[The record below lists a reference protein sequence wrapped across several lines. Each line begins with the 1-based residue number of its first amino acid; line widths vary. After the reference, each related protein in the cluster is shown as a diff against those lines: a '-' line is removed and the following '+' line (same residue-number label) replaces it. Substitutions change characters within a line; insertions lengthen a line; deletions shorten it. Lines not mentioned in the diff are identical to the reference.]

1 MKIFRKPSFAD
12 STGDAIPFYHDG
24 VYHIFSLT
32 PPPGTT
38 VYPARLRT
46 TWSHTISKDLVHWEE
61 LETALYPG
69 AGDEPDADGIWTGAV
84 IYGENKYHI
93 FYTGYNYHLETD
105 QQTICHA
112 TSEDGIK
119 WTKDPANPVVKP
131 VAELYERLD
140 WRDPY
145 VFYNEDDGCYWMLI
159 SGRIK
164 EGPPTKT
171 GCIILYRSDNL
182 ESWEYYGPI
191 YKPYHTNCPE
201 CCEMY
206 KMGDNW
212 YLSYSRFS
220 EFVNTVYRVAK
231 SPFGPWRTPK
241 MDGIGGRRFYAAKS
255 MENDEGRR
263 FYFAWAHDRAE
274 RSDQGEW
281 YWGGE
286 FCVPHEVAVN
296 AEGELDV
303 KMPKEISESIQEPVE
318 WTYKSIWGE
327 TQRFGETSIVLNA
340 EGTLNYGFFQFEEES
355 VMFSCKMK
363 VGDCRDHFGLLLKS
377 DEKAARCLELRVE
390 PGMQR
395 ISLVNLPMDVDPFW
409 RESCTNVGE
418 PKNPGP
424 DGIRVCEKPFPV
436 KMGDLIDVKVII
448 DDDMVEIFIGEKAAF
463 TYRVYE
469 KTDYNIGLQVQD
481 GSVEYYDIKITK

>member
-1 MKIFRKPSFAD
+1 MEIFRKPSLAD
-12 STGDAIPFYHDG
+12 STGDAVPFYHDG

-32 PPPGTT
+32 PPTGTT

-69 AGDEPDADGIWTGAV
+69 EGDEPDADGIWTGAV
-84 IYGENKYHI
+84 IYGEGQYHI

-112 TSEDGIK
+112 TSHDSVK
-119 WTKDPANPVVKP
+119 WEKDSNNPLIRP
-131 VAELYERLD
+131 IPELYERLD

-145 VFYNEDDGCYWMLI
+145 VFYNEDDACYWMLI
-159 SGRIK
+159 SGRLK

-171 GCIILYRSDNL
+171 GCIILYRSKDL
-182 ESWEYYGPI
+182 KSWKYYGPI

-201 CCEMY
+201 CSEMY
-206 KMGDNW
+206 KIGDNW

-220 EFVNTVYRVAK
+220 EFVNTVYRVSK

-274 RSDQGEW
+274 QSDRGEW
-281 YWGGE
+281 YWGGT
-286 FCVPHEVAVN
+286 FCVPHEVVAN
-296 AEGELDV
+296 DDGELDV
-303 KMPKEISESIQEPVE
+303 KMPDEIAESITGPVE
-318 WTYKSIWGE
+318 WTYKPVWGE
-327 TQRFGETSIVLNA
+327 ARKFGDKTIVLDA
-340 EGTLNYGFFQFEEES
+340 EGTLNYGFFQFKEES
-355 VMFSCKMK
+355 VLFRCKMK
-363 VGDCRDHFGLLLKS
+363 VGDCRDYFGLLLKS

-395 ISLVNLPMDVDPFW
+395 VSLVNLPMDVDPFW

-418 PKNPGP
+418 PKDPGP
-424 DGIRVCEKPFPV
+424 DGIRVCEKTFSV
-436 KMGDLIDVKVII
+436 KTGDVIDVKVII
-448 DDDMVEIFIGEKAAF
+448 DRDMVEIFIGEKVAF

-469 KTDYNIGLQVQD
+469 KTKYEIGLQVQD